1 MNDTWQIT
9 VWGVR
14 GSFPMPSPDY
24 MEYGGNTVCTSL
36 EHDGHIVV
44 LDAGTGLASLGA
56 TLAGKSDIRR
66 IDILLSH
73 FHMDH
78 LTGLYAFAPF
88 FDPKAKIC
96 LHGGTGLKGYL
107 STLTGPP
114 FWPVGIGDYPASLS
128 FHEIAP
134 GDTFDLEGIAVS
146 TMAGNHPGGSI
157 LFRLE
162 GTGKRLTCALDCET
176 DEAAFRELAG
186 FARESDLLIWD
197 ASFTESDLQ
206 PGWGHSTWKQGL
218 ALGRAAKV
226 KRVLMTHYSREY
238 TDELLRRQEA
248 LARYFTHDV
257 LVLLTGCHSQAGQE
271 PACIFAKEGM
281 VITL

>member
-24 MEYGGNTVCTSL
+24 MEYGGNTVC
-36 EHDGHIVV
+36 
-44 LDAGTGLASLGA
+44 
-56 TLAGKSDIRR
+56 
-66 IDILLSH
+66 
-73 FHMDH
+73 
-78 LTGLYAFAPF
+78 TGLYAFAPF

-218 ALGRAAKV
+218 ALGRAAEV

-248 LARYFTHDV
+248 LVGQEPR
-257 LVLLTGCHSQAGQE
+257 TGQTRADGQE